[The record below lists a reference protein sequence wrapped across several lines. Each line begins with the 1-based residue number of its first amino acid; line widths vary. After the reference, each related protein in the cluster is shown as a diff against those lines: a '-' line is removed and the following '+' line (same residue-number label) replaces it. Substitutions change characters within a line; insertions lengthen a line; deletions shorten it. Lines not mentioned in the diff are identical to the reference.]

1 MKVSLFV
8 TCLVDQL
15 RPEVGRGAVEVLRRA
30 GCEVDF
36 DPRQTCCGQ
45 PAWNSGHHGEAR
57 RLATRLLEVYGD
69 HPADAVVLPSGSC
82 TAMLRHLEEVLDA
95 ADPRRPQ
102 AVALAARTHELAS
115 FLVDVLGVVEL
126 GARFEGRLAWHD
138 SCHGLRALGLAEQPR
153 RLLEAVAGAELVEV
167 EGHDTCCGF
176 GGTFAVKHPELSVA
190 MADWK
195 IERLEE
201 AGIDAVVGPDL
212 SCLLQLGG
220 RLERRGSR
228 IRALHLTEVLA
239 AR

>member
-1 MKVSLFV
+1 VKVSLFV

-102 AVALAARTHELAS
+102 AVALAARTLELAS